1 MQPTTYLCLY
11 VLYGNES
18 KVYMP
23 HTPTLSPNI
32 KWNIF

>member
-23 HTPTLSPNI
+23 HTPIIYLYMHTVQ
-32 KWNIF
+32 